1 MSMPI
6 SAMRASARYGPT
18 PGIGSS
24 CATALAHG
32 RNRFS
37 FTHIAVL
44 TDGISGT
51 CGLNSSQTFWE
62 FAGKRLQ
69 KRCAAG

>member
-1 MSMPI
+1 MV
-6 SAMRASARYGPT
+6 
-18 PGIGSS
+18 SS
-24 CATALAHG
+24 RATALAHG

-37 FTHIAVL
+37 FTHMAVL